1 MSDGHGGGWLRLVA
15 TPIGNLGDI
24 SARAVETLSSAT
36 VIGCEDTRRTG
47 ALLRH
52 LGVERPRLVVVDDH
66 REREAADGLVAAA
79 AAGERV
85 ALVSDAGMPG
95 VSDPGYGVVGAAIA
109 AGVTVE
115 VVPGPSAALAALVV
129 SGLATD
135 RFVFEGFLP
144 RKGAGRSARLADV
157 AAERR
162 TVVLFE
168 APHRLGRTLADLA
181 AVCGGERR
189 VAVARE
195 LTKKFE
201 QVWRGTLD
209 EAVAWCEGAS
219 PKGEIVVVL
228 DGAPAAAVDD
238 DAVNAALR
246 AALAAGASVR
256 DAADEVAA
264 ALGVRRRRAY
274 ELALA
279 LDRP

>member
-1 MSDGHGGGWLRLVA
+1 MTGWLRLVA

-24 SARAVETLSSAT
+24 SPRAVETLATAT
-36 VIGCEDTRRTG
+36 VIACEDTRRTG

-52 LGVERPRLVVVDDH
+52 LGVDRPRLVVVDDH
-66 REREAADGLVAAA
+66 REREVARDLVASV

-95 VSDPGYGVVGAAIA
+95 VSDPGYAVVGAAVEE
-109 AGVTVE
+109 GVAVE

-144 RKGAGRSARLADV
+144 RKGSGRVARLADV
-157 AAERR
+157 AGERR

-168 APHRLGRTLADLA
+168 APHRLGRTLADLRE
-181 AVCGGERR
+181 VCGDDRR

-195 LTKKFE
+195 LTKLHE
-201 QVWRGTLD
+201 EVWRGTLA
-209 EAVAWCEGAS
+209 EAVAWTDAS
-219 PKGEIVVVL
+219 APRGEIVVVVE
-228 DGAPAAAVDD
+228 GAAPVDVDD
-238 DAVNAALR
+238 AAIVAALR
-246 AALAAGASVR
+246 AVLDGGASVR

-274 ELALA
+274 ELALT
-279 LDRP
+279 LTP